1 MPKWE
6 GCPVLESVSFA
17 IKQQQLQREKEKKTL
32 ELIKSQPRQRDKKRN
47 HSPID
52 GGEASRRDKI
62 KKLKQLEKDEERID
76 STRKMVREACVRREN
91 EKKEIETN
99 KEDESAEEDSG
110 DGNDDDDGED
120 DVNDN
125 TEGEE
130 EEEEDEDKIEGKK
143 KCSQKIKTKKKLEFR
158 DRDSENAVKLEQ
170 DLGVQIENIKKA
182 KTILSGQIK
191 RQKKITADKNQS
203 KMASGVELKRY
214 LSSVKIKK

>member
-6 GCPVLESVSFA
+6 GCPVLDSVSFA

-76 STRKMVREACVRREN
+76 STRKMVREARVRREN
-91 EKKEIETN
+91 EKKEIET
-99 KEDESAEEDSG
+99 
-110 DGNDDDDGED
+110 NDDDDGED

-191 RQKKITADKNQS
+191 RQKKITADKNRS